1 METAKDLPLLSDEE
15 KAAKLAITQEYCDN
29 LVEKG
34 GVSTDVFK
42 KALGSETTKDFFDK
56 VLFGTALY

>member
-1 METAKDLPLLSDEE
+1 METAKDLALLSDEE
-15 KAAKLAITQEYCDN
+15 KAQKKALTQEYCDT

-42 KALGSETTKDFFDK
+42 KALGEKTTKDFFDK
-56 VLFGTALY
+56 VLFGTEKY